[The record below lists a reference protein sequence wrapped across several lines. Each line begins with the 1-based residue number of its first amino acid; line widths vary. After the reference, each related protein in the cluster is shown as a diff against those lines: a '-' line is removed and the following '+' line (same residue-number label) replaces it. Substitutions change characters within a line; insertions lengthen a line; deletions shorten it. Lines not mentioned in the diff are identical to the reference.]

1 MGIEIRPFKP
11 EDLDEVYAIERR
23 SFLWPWS
30 KGVFIHFHRVT
41 PHLFLVT
48 VADEKVV
55 GYVMGEMEKDGGVK
69 VGHVVNIAVH
79 EAYRR
84 RGIGSRL
91 MREIERIFR
100 ELGAEKVR
108 LEVREGNEGAKAFYR
123 HLGYRETGMLKRYYW
138 GLTAVKMEKSLSDER

>member
-1 MGIEIRPFKP
+1 MDVEIRPFKP

-41 PHLFLVT
+41 PHLFLVAE
-48 VADEKVV
+48 ADGRVV
-55 GYVMGEMEKDGGVK
+55 GYVMGEMEEDNGVK

-91 MREIERIFR
+91 MMEIERIFR
-100 ELGAEKVR
+100 EMGAKRVK
-108 LEVREGNEGAKAFYR
+108 LEVREGDEGARAFYR
-123 HLGYRETGMLKRYYW
+123 HLGYRETGRLKRYYW
-138 GLTAVKMEKSLSDER
+138 GLTAVKMEKSLLEER

>member
-1 MGIEIRPFKP
+1 MSIEIRPLKP

-30 KGVFIHFHRVT
+30 RGVFIHFYRVT
-41 PHLFLVT
+41 PHLFLVAI
-48 VADEKVV
+48 ADGRVI
-55 GYVMGEMEKDGGVK
+55 GYVMGEMEEDDGVK

-84 RGIGSRL
+84 RGIGTRL

-108 LEVREGNEGAKAFYR
+108 LEVREGNEGAKAFYK

-138 GLTAVKMEKSLSDER
+138 GLTALKMEKSLSDER

>member
-1 MGIEIRPFKP
+1 MDIEIRPFRP

-30 KGVFIHFHRVT
+30 RGVFIHFHRET
-41 PHLFLVT
+41 PHLFLVA
-48 VADEKVV
+48 VADGRVV
-55 GYVMGEMEKDGGVK
+55 GYVMGEIEEDDDVK

-91 MREIERIFR
+91 MGEIERRFR
-100 ELGAEKVR
+100 ELRAERVR
-108 LEVREGNEGAKAFYR
+108 LEVREGDEGARAFYR
-123 HLGYRETGMLKRYYW
+123 HLGYRETGRLRRYYW
-138 GLTAVKMEKSLSDER
+138 GLTAVKMEKSLSGRD